1 MKTETKAASLV
12 LAIIISASFA
22 AGWQAAP
29 TPSQVQL
36 ALVVNKVQ
44 LTIEGKVINLHNV
57 KTVTVACA
65 SA

>member
-29 TPSQVQL
+29 TSPQGHL
-36 ALVVNKVQ
+36 AVVNKVQ